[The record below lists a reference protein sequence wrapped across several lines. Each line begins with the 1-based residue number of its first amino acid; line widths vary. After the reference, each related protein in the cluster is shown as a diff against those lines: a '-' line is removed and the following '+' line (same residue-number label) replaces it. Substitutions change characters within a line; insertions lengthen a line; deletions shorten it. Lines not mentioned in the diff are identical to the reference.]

1 MKSCA
6 SQQSVLVVLEGNSIL
21 GYIQRGVSSR
31 EEEVSVPFLL
41 PLNLVYLEEEKAQ
54 GDLVII
60 VTVFLYLKGAYKQER
75 NQLFT

>member
-41 PLNLVYLEEEKAQ
+41 LLNLVYLGEGSGRPFYSLPVLEVSLRAGK
-54 GDLVII
+54 GPTFY
-60 VTVFLYLKGAYKQER
+60 VT
-75 NQLFT
+75 

>member
-6 SQQSVLVVLEGNSIL
+6 SQQSVRVVLEGNSIL

-41 PLNLVYLEEEKAQ
+41 LLNLVYLEEEKAQ